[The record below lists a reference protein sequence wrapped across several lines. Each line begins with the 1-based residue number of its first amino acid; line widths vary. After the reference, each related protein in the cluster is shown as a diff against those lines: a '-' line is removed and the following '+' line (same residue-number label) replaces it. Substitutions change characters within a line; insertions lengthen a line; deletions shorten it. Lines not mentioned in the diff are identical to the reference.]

1 MNATSLRR
9 VSPLVVFGLL
19 LAAFVAVEVGI
30 VRSVAFGHGSGL
42 FSVAVFIDCVL
53 VPVLLGWGLLVR
65 SGRAKPGALIGV
77 AGGGLFLASLLLP
90 HPPAFLAALRWLP
103 AVAEIALL
111 GWGVLVG
118 RSFWKELRRQN
129 AKSDDVLVN
138 VQSALAATPG
148 LPAVLQALAAEV
160 LVLWYGLCAFRKKAP
175 VGPNVFAY
183 HESLTMLVV
192 LIFIATPAEGAVLHV
207 LLRGWSMAVAWIVTA
222 LHAYSLV
229 WAIALF
235 QAARLRPLEVT
246 DDALRLRWSLLWT
259 AEIPREKISS
269 ATVLKERP
277 EKRESGCLDLAR
289 LGDKVVHIVLAD
301 PVIVHGPFGIRREV
315 RSLLLA
321 PERPEA
327 FSVQLNACISNG
339 VT

>member
-19 LAAFVAVEVGI
+19 LAAFVAVEIWV

-42 FSVAVFIDCVL
+42 LSVAVCIDCVL

-65 SGRAKPGALIGV
+65 SGQMKPGALIGV

-103 AVAEIALL
+103 AVAEGALL
-111 GWGVLVG
+111 LWGVLVG
-118 RSFWKELRRQN
+118 RSFWKELRRRN
-129 AKSDDVLVN
+129 ATCDDILVN

-148 LPAVLQALAAEV
+148 LPPILQALAAELV
-160 LVLWYGLCAFRKKAP
+160 VLWYGLCACRKKAP
-175 VGPNVFAY
+175 VGPSVFAY
-183 HESLTMLVV
+183 HESLTVLVV
-192 LIFIATPAEGAVLHV
+192 LMFIATPAEGAVLHV
-207 LLRGWSMAVAWIVTA
+207 LLRGWSTTAAGIATA
-222 LHAYSLV
+222 LHVYSLI
-229 WAIALF
+229 WAVALF
-235 QAARLRPLEVT
+235 QAARLRPLEIT
-246 DDALRLRWSLLWT
+246 DDVLRLRWSLLWT

-289 LGDKVVHIVLAD
+289 LGDKTVRIELSD
-301 PVIVHGPFGIRREV
+301 PVIVHGPLGIRREV
-315 RSLLLA
+315 QALLLA

-327 FSVQLNACISNG
+327 FSAQLKSRIPNG